1 MKKNRKMIKS
11 TLAMLLV
18 FALFLPLLVGCGEGK
33 EGKEDSGSTTAPTEN
48 TASDKTAESGEK
60 EGKEGKEGKEEK
72 SDVGGAKVV
81 AVNKTYNLEGNDFE
95 LVSYC
100 LMEDYDGDTDIVMTW
115 KFTNNEDEAQTS
127 LFLFFYDFMQGEDL
141 VDDPGNI
148 MYEGKDGMKTL
159 TEFEFNTV
167 DPGKTGTF
175 FLCYKIK
182 DEKKPVKAIIS
193 GLTDK
198 DRFEFEMPI
207 EGLKPVTVD
216 DIDIPE

>member
-11 TLAMLLV
+11 TLAMMLV
-18 FALFLPLLVGCGEGK
+18 FALFLPLLVGCGGDKKGGK
-33 EGKEDSGSTTAPTEN
+33 DSESTAAPTEN
-48 TASDKTAESGEK
+48 TASDEKTGTGEK

-72 SDVGGAKVV
+72 DNAGGAKVV
-81 AVNKTYNLEGNDFE
+81 AVNKKYTLEGNDFE

-115 KFTNNEDEAQTS
+115 NFTNNEDEAQTS
-127 LFLFFYDFMQGEDL
+127 LFLFFYDFMQGEDP

-216 DIDIPE
+216 ALDIPE